1 MKKIIIYFSLMLF
14 LLLNIQCKKSA
25 IEKPVYGT
33 QSNATFYK
41 TDAQIQQALTGVYLQ
56 LRVTWNEY
64 AKYHY
69 FVGDVSTDD
78 AWKAGSS
85 DGDYGEAQDMSNF
98 ILTPTNGLV
107 AQRWGILYNL
117 IARANEVIAY
127 APDAS
132 GDKTLINRYINEAKV
147 LRAFGYYSLVTTE
160 GGVPLVT
167 KPITPAEA
175 TSTPRATAD
184 AVFKQIE
191 TDLTEASNALP
202 AYTAYGD
209 ADKNRVSRGTALAI
223 LGKAYMFQLNY
234 VKAEET
240 FRQLVKSNDY
250 ALLNDY
256 GANWRDNFNTES
268 IFVIDSRM
276 QDKDVAIGSNIP
288 HFFTTRNTPGYQ
300 GYGFH
305 APTKDLRDEFAAD
318 DPRITYTFTMTGD
331 RYLQD
336 NNDQDNAGSPDGYYD
351 RKIEVPQYLR
361 LGYNPWIISYNVRLI
376 RYSDA
381 LLMFAE
387 ALNENGK
394 ADEALTYLNMIRKR
408 ARETPPK
415 DPQRQK
421 QVYIPATT
429 AASLPDVTTTDQTE
443 LRKAIWHERR
453 CELGMEGWRRE
464 DLVRQ
469 KRFGEIMRAFAAK
482 YNTNKGKLFRDDRDY
497 LFPIPQNEIDYSNR
511 TITQNPNY

>member
-1 MKKIIIYFSLMLF
+1 MKKIIIYFTLMLF
-14 LLLNIQCKKSA
+14 LLLNIQCKKSS

-56 LRVTWNEY
+56 LRTTWNEY

-78 AWKAGSS
+78 AWKGGSN
-85 DGDYGEAQDMSNF
+85 DGDYGEAQDMTNF
-98 ILTPTNGLV
+98 NLTPTNGLV
-107 AQRWGILYNL
+107 AQRWSILYNL
-117 IARANEVIAY
+117 IARANEVITY

-132 GDKTLINRYINEAKV
+132 GDKTLIDRYINEAKV

-160 GGVPLVT
+160 GGVPLII

-175 TSTPRATAD
+175 TSTPKASVED
-184 AVFKQIE
+184 VFKQIE
-191 TDLTEASNALP
+191 KDLTEASNALP
-202 AYTAYGD
+202 AYTAYGQ

-223 LGKAYMFQLNY
+223 LGKAYMFQQNY

-240 FRQLVKSNDY
+240 LKTLVKSNDY
-250 ALLNDY
+250 TLLTDY

-305 APTKDLRDEFAAD
+305 APTKDLRDEFDAD

-336 NNDQDNAGSPDGYYD
+336 NDDQDNAGSPDGYYD

-361 LGYNPWIISYNVRLI
+361 IGYNPWIISYNVRLI
-376 RYSDA
+376 RYSDI
-381 LLMFAE
+381 LLLYAE
-387 ALNENGK
+387 ALNENNK
-394 ADEALTYLNMIRKR
+394 AGEALPYLNMIRKR
-408 ARETPPK
+408 ARETAPK

-421 QVYIPATT
+421 QAYIPATT
-429 AASLPDVTTTDQTE
+429 ASSLPDVTTTDQTA

-469 KRFGEIMRAFAAK
+469 KRFGETMRAFATK
-482 YNTNKGKLFRDDRDY
+482 YNTLKGKLFRDDRDY

>member
-1 MKKIIIYFSLMLF
+1 MKKIIIYISLVTFMLM
-14 LLLNIQCKKSA
+14 NTQCKKSA

-127 APDAS
+127 APDAT

-147 LRAFGYYSLVTTE
+147 LRAFGYYALVTTE
-160 GGVPLVT
+160 GGVPLLT
-167 KPITPAEA
+167 KPISPSEA
-175 TSTPRATAD
+175 TSTPRASAE
-184 AVFKQIE
+184 AVYAQIE
-191 TDLTEASNALP
+191 KDLTEAGAALP
-202 AYTAYGD
+202 ASTAYD
-209 ADKNRVSRGTALAI
+209 AADKNRVSRGTAWAI
-223 LGKAYMFQLNY
+223 LGKVYMFQQNY
-234 VKAEET
+234 VKAEEVLKK
-240 FRQLVKSNDY
+240 LVTSGDY
-250 ALLNDY
+250 SLLADY
-256 GANWRDNFNTES
+256 GANWRDEFNTES
-268 IFVIDSRM
+268 IFVVDSKM
-276 QDKDVAIGSNIP
+276 QDKDVAIGSNVP

-305 APTKDLRDEFAAD
+305 APTKDLYNEFSPD
-318 DPRITYTFTMTGD
+318 DPRITYTFTQTGD

-336 NNDQDNAGSPDGYYD
+336 ANDQDNAGSPDGYQD

-361 LGYNPWIISYNVRLI
+361 IGYNPWIISYNVRLI
-376 RYSDA
+376 RYSDI
-381 LLMFAE
+381 LLLYAE

-394 ADEALTYLNMIRKR
+394 SGDALTYLNQIRRR
-408 ARETPPK
+408 ARQTPPK
-415 DPQRQK
+415 DPQREK
-421 QVYIPATT
+421 QTYIPPTT
-429 AASLPDVTTTDQTE
+429 AASLPDVTTTDKTA

-469 KRFGEIMRAFAAK
+469 KRFGDVMRAFAAK
-482 YNTNKGKLFRDDRDY
+482 YNTVKGKFFLDSRDY
-497 LFPIPQNEIDYSNR
+497 LFPIPQNEIDYSNG
-511 TITQNPNY
+511 TITQNPGF

>member
-1 MKKIIIYFSLMLF
+1 MKKISIYITLAAFT
-14 LLLNIQCKKSA
+14 LLTIRCKKSD
-25 IEKPVYGT
+25 IDKPVYGT
-33 QSNATFYK
+33 QSNETFYK
-41 TDAQIQQALTGVYLQ
+41 TEPQIQQALTGVYLQ
-56 LRVTWNEY
+56 LRPTNNEY
-64 AKYHY
+64 AKFHY

-78 AWKAGSS
+78 AWKGGGS
-85 DGDYGEAQDMSNF
+85 DGDYGEAQEMSNF

-117 IARANEVIAY
+117 IARANEVITY

-132 GDKTLINRYINEAKV
+132 GDQTLINRYINEAKV
-147 LRAFGYYSLVTTE
+147 LRAFGYYALVTTE
-160 GGVPLVT
+160 GGVPLLT
-167 KPITPAEA
+167 KPVSPAEA
-175 TSTPRATAD
+175 TSTPRASAEE
-184 AVFKQIE
+184 VYRQIE
-191 TDLTEASNALP
+191 TDLTDASNALP
-202 AYTAYGD
+202 AYTAYAQ

-223 LGKAYMFQLNY
+223 LGKVYMFQLNY
-234 VKAEET
+234 AKAEET
-240 FRQLVKSNDY
+240 FRKLVTSNDY
-250 ALLNDY
+250 ALLPDY
-256 GANWRDNFNTES
+256 GANWRDNFNRES

-276 QDKDVAIGSNIP
+276 QSRDVATGSNVP

-336 NNDQDNAGSPDGYYD
+336 ANDQDNTGSPDGYYD
-351 RKIEVPQYLR
+351 RKIEVPQYTR
-361 LGYNPWIISYNVRLI
+361 IGFNPWQISYNVRLI
-376 RYSDA
+376 RYSDI
-381 LLMFAE
+381 LLLFAE

-394 ADEALTYLNMIRKR
+394 PGEALTYLNMIRKR
-408 ARETPPK
+408 ARETPPL

-421 QVYIPATT
+421 QTYIPATT
-429 AASLPDVTTTDQTE
+429 VATLPDITTTGQAA
-443 LRKAIWHERR
+443 LREAIWHERR

-469 KRFGEIMRAFAAK
+469 KRFGAVMRAFAAK
-482 YNTNKGKLFRDDRDY
+482 YNTIKGRLFRDDRDN

-511 TITQNPNY
+511 TITQNPNF

>member
-1 MKKIIIYFSLMLF
+1 MKKIIIYISLTMF
-14 LLLNIQCKKSA
+14 ALLNIQCKKSA
-25 IEKPVYGT
+25 IDKPVYGT

-56 LRVTWNEY
+56 LRTTWNEY

-69 FVGDVSTDD
+69 FVGDVSADD
-78 AWKAGSS
+78 AWKGGSS
-85 DGDYGEAQDMSNF
+85 DGDYGEAQDMTNF

-107 AQRWGILYNL
+107 AQRWSILYKL
-117 IARANEVIAY
+117 IARANEVITY
-127 APDAS
+127 APDAT

-147 LRAFGYYSLVTTE
+147 LRAFGYYALVTTE
-160 GGVPLVT
+160 GGVPLFT
-167 KPITPAEA
+167 KPVTPSEA
-175 TSTPRATAD
+175 TSTPRASVAD
-184 AVFKQIE
+184 VFKQIE
-191 TDLTEASNALP
+191 ADLTEASKALP
-202 AYTAYGD
+202 SYPEYGD

-223 LGKAYMFQLNY
+223 LGKVYMFQQNY

-240 FRQLVKSNDY
+240 LGTLVKSGDY
-250 ALLNDY
+250 SLLNDY
-256 GANWRDNFNTES
+256 GANWRDNFNSES

-276 QDKDVAIGSNIP
+276 QDKDIAIGSNIP

-305 APTKDLRDEFAAD
+305 APTQDLRNEFDAD

-336 NNDQDNAGSPDGYYD
+336 NDDQDNAGSPDGYYD

-376 RYSDA
+376 RYSDVI
-381 LLMFAE
+381 LLYAE
-387 ALNENGK
+387 ALNENNKGS
-394 ADEALTYLNMIRKR
+394 EALPYLNMIRKR
-408 ARETPPK
+408 ARQTPPK

-421 QVYIPATT
+421 QAYIPATT
-429 AASLPDVTTTDQTE
+429 AASLPDVTTTDQTA

-469 KRFGEIMRAFAAK
+469 KRFGEVMRAFSVK
-482 YNTNKGKLFRDDRDY
+482 YNTNKGKFFRDDRDY

-511 TITQNPNY
+511 TITQNPNF

>member
-33 QSNATFYK
+33 QSNATFYQ

-98 ILTPTNGLV
+98 VLTPTNGLV

-127 APDAS
+127 APNAT
-132 GDKTLINRYINEAKV
+132 GDKALISRYINEAKV
-147 LRAFGYYSLVTTE
+147 LRAFGYYALVTTE

-167 KPITPAEA
+167 KPISAAES
-175 TSTPRATAD
+175 TSTPRATAGE
-184 AVFKQIE
+184 VFKQIE

-202 AYTAYGD
+202 AYTAYAE

-234 VKAEET
+234 AKAEET
-240 FRQLVKSNDY
+240 FRKLVTSGDY
-250 ALLNDY
+250 SLLTDY

-268 IFVIDSRM
+268 VFVIDSRM
-276 QDKDVAIGSNIP
+276 QDKDTPLGSNVP

-305 APTKDLRDEFAAD
+305 APTKDLHNEFAAD
-318 DPRITYTFTMTGD
+318 DPRITYTFTQTGD

-336 NNDQDNAGSPDGYYD
+336 NDDQDNAGSPDGYYD

-381 LLMFAE
+381 ILMFAE

-394 ADEALTYLNMIRKR
+394 GAEALTYLNMIRKR

-421 QVYIPATT
+421 QVYIPPTT
-429 AASLPDVTTTDQTE
+429 AASLPDITTTDKTS
-443 LRKAIWHERR
+443 LRSAIWHERR

-469 KRFGEIMRAFAAK
+469 KRFGEVMRAFAAK
-482 YNTNKGKLFRDDRDY
+482 YNTNKGKFFRDDRDY
-497 LFPIPQNEIDYSNR
+497 LFPIPQNEIDFSNR
-511 TITQNPNY
+511 TITQNPNF